1 MTDSK
6 WSDEVFKRTLL
17 RSSNADETS
26 YYNDGYVFDN
36 TSRTYIDMCAGCQ
49 DQPVM
54 MVALRWAK
62 LLILKVGRMYYG
74 APLCL
79 MLFPLLVGTFVG
91 YRMGTRATPTTT
103 RKPSGVSSIMA
114 SLWRSA
120 VLILQDLPLATFW
133 LSFQTTFGSQVL
145 AEKEDITRKT
155 LRSDVHTHRE
165 SGVPLEKVPRHVAV
179 IMDGNRRYGR
189 SKYGN
194 ATQGHWD
201 GSKTLVDFSKW
212 CIAEGVQILSVYAF
226 STENWHRDPVEV
238 ASLMALFCKY
248 CDELRSEAIDRNIR
262 IRVLSTETERVSRLR
277 VLMALFVGCLTK
289 LLTFHTIITWRNL

>member
-1 MTDSK
+1 
-6 WSDEVFKRTLL
+6 
-17 RSSNADETS
+17 
-26 YYNDGYVFDN
+26 
-36 TSRTYIDMCAGCQ
+36 
-49 DQPVM
+49 M

-79 MLFPLLVGTFVG
+79 MLLPMLVGMYVG

-194 ATQGHWD
+194 ATQVSIAIGY
-201 GSKTLVDFSKW
+201 GSVNTAK
-212 CIAEGVQILSVYAF
+212 
-226 STENWHRDPVEV
+226 H
-238 ASLMALFCKY
+238 AL
-248 CDELRSEAIDRNIR
+248 D
-262 IRVLSTETERVSRLR
+262 V
-277 VLMALFVGCLTK
+277 TK
-289 LLTFHTIITWRNL
+289 PNPLLTGTLGWK